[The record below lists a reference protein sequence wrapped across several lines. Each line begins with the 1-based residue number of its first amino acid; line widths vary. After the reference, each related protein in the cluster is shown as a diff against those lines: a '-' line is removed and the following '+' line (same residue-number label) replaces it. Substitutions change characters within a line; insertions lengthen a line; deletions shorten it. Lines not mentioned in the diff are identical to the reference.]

1 MSGQE
6 VRLRVVGRP
15 APKGSKRAFVNPKTQ
30 RTVVTDTNHKGL
42 KAWARAVEEAARL
55 AMEELGHPPPM
66 EGPLSLRV
74 VFYLPAPKSLSPT
87 WRWLPTTKPDLDKL
101 ERASW
106 DAMSGIVY
114 RDDAQIVDGARRKL
128 YAHERTPG
136 ALIVVRS
143 LAELEEQ
150 LGRKWR
156 AGGPVP
162 RLP

>member
-1 MSGQE
+1 MTDRE
-6 VRLRVVGRP
+6 VRIRVVGVP
-15 APKGSKRAFVNPKTQ
+15 SPKGSKRGFLNPKTQ
-30 RTVVTDTNHKGL
+30 QVVVVDNNPKGL
-42 KAWARAVEEAARL
+42 KAWARAVEEAARA
-55 AMEELGHPPPM
+55 AMADLGHPPPL

-74 VFYLPAPKSLSPT
+74 VFYLPPPKSLSPK

-114 RDDAQIVDGARRKL
+114 RDDSQIVDGARRKL
-128 YAHERTPG
+128 YAHERTAG

-150 LGRKWR
+150 LGREWR
-156 AGGPVP
+156 GGGPVP